1 MFFCYNKTMIN
12 WFPGHMN
19 KTLKQMQQDSKICDC
34 FIYILDSRCP
44 KSCINPE
51 FVKVIGNKPII
62 FVLNKSDLVQNSDLD
77 KFKKYFNQQGY
88 NCISLNAT
96 ISGSSK
102 IIINTIKSVFKDRL
116 EKNKEKN
123 VNFIIRAMILGIP
136 NSGKSTIVNN
146 LCGKAR
152 ATTGNRAGVT
162 TNKQWVKL
170 DNYIEVMD
178 TPGVLLPNFENEE
191 YAYNLAITGAVK
203 DEILNLYDIASALI
217 DRLKKLNLIDVLNSK
232 YGVDINNS
240 TLNIEII
247 KAIGKKRG
255 CILKGGDIDFDRTA
269 KLLLTDFRAGKLG
282 KICLEIL

>member
-162 TNKQWVKL
+162 RNKQWVKL

-247 KAIGKKRG
+247 KAMGKKRG

>member
-1 MFFCYNKTMIN
+1 MIN

-162 TNKQWVKL
+162 RNKQWVKL

-203 DEILNLYDIASALI
+203 DEILNLYDIASVLI
-217 DRLKKLNLIDVLNSK
+217 DKLKKLNLIDVLNSK
-232 YGVDINNS
+232 YGVDIINS

>member
-162 TNKQWVKL
+162 RNKQWVKL

-269 KLLLTDFRAGKLG
+269 KILLTDFRAGKLG

>member
-1 MFFCYNKTMIN
+1 MLFCYNKTMIN

-162 TNKQWVKL
+162 RNKQWVKL

-269 KLLLTDFRAGKLG
+269 KLLLTDFRAGKLS

>member
-1 MFFCYNKTMIN
+1 MIN

-62 FVLNKSDLVQNSDLD
+62 FVLNKSDLVQNSDLV

-162 TNKQWVKL
+162 RNKQWVKL

-217 DRLKKLNLIDVLNSK
+217 DRLKNLNLIDVLNSK

-269 KLLLTDFRAGKLG
+269 KLLLTDFRAAKLG

>member
-162 TNKQWVKL
+162 RNKQWVKL

-269 KLLLTDFRAGKLG
+269 KLLLTDFRAAKLG

>member
-162 TNKQWVKL
+162 RNKQWVKL

-203 DEILNLYDIASALI
+203 DEILNLYDIASVLI
-217 DRLKKLNLIDVLNSK
+217 DKLKKLNLIDVLNSK
-232 YGVDINNS
+232 YGVDIINS